1 MSISEDYYEAA
12 TVDGA
17 GPVVSFFRI
26 TLPLMQN
33 VYMTAF
39 LVSGVDT
46 IKIFDIIYALTGGGP
61 NNSSLSISI
70 YAYSQGFEM
79 SSMGYAMALS
89 FIAMLVTF
97 VVFGVPFIRH
107 NAKKEKE

>member
-1 MSISEDYYEAA
+1 
-12 TVDGA
+12 
-17 GPVVSFFRI
+17 
-26 TLPLMQN
+26 
-33 VYMTAF
+33 
-39 LVSGVDT
+39 
-46 IKIFDIIYALTGGGP
+46 
-61 NNSSLSISI
+61 
-70 YAYSQGFEM
+70 M